1 MHKLCLSSILSSI
14 SSSFLCFFHLQ
25 FSFVSSP
32 LFVTLMHPYFLL
44 VLISLSSTHTHRHM
58 FLFILISLSS
68 THTQTHV
75 SGAADLLT
83 KNGESIHFSQ
93 LLPHDAGGNMK
104 TVKHPK
110 TTTVNVGDGP
120 PRVVPLDKEDEYAMG
135 MHSPL
140 LFYHLLGSLL
150 HFSPLLF
157 CHVLSSSLLSFSL
170 LSSSLLSFSLLS
182 SSLLHNN
189 YMLVTL
195 QFATH

>member
-1 MHKLCLSSILSSI
+1 MTSVSHRVSNNQVRIQIKNIRRVSVFHPPFLFI
-14 SSSFLCFFHLQ
+14 SSSFLCLLHPQ
-25 FSFVSSP
+25 FSFVFSS
-32 LFVTLMHPYFLL
+32 LFVSLMHPYFLF
-44 VLISLSSTHTHRHM
+44 VLISLLSTHTQ
-58 FLFILISLSS
+58 

-140 LFYHLLGSLL
+140 LF
-150 HFSPLLF
+150 
-157 CHVLSSSLLSFSL
+157 CHL
-170 LSSSLLSFSLLS
+170 LSSSLL
-182 SSLLHNN
+182 
-189 YMLVTL
+189 
-195 QFATH
+195 